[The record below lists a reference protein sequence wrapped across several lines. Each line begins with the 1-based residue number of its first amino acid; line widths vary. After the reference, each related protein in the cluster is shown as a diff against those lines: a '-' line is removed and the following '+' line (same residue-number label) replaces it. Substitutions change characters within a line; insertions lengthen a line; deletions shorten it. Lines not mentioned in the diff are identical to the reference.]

1 MLYRLTNASYDYSLF
16 IAIQLRAGSRGYFM
30 TDIPSSVPVQ
40 LFNEKLYGPNDRY
53 DMRFS
58 LQFQDGVY
66 FDFFD
71 PVI

>member
-16 IAIQLRAGSRGYFM
+16 IAIQLRAGRAVGM
-30 TDIPSSVPVQ
+30 TNIPSSLPVQ

-53 DMRFS
+53 DTPFS
-58 LQFQDGVY
+58 LQFQDRVY
-66 FDFFD
+66 FDFID